1 MRIDAESKLAILLGT
16 YPAGPLGAGVD
27 RASQGALLQVDQSLI
42 EWAGAHPEVSEERCS
57 EIRRELVKMVAIQL
71 LTQI

>member
-1 MRIDAESKLAILLGT
+1 MTIDAESRLAILLGT
-16 YPAGPLGAGVD
+16 YPPGPLASGIE
-27 RASQGALLQVDQSLI
+27 RASQGALMEVERALLD
-42 EWAGAHPEVSEERCS
+42 WAGTHSEVSEERCS

>member
-1 MRIDAESKLAILLGT
+1 MRIDAESRLAILLGT
-16 YPAGPLGAGVD
+16 YPAGPLGVGVEG
-27 RASQGALLQVDQSLI
+27 AAQGALMAVDQALL
-42 EWAGAHPEVSEERCS
+42 EWAAGHPEVSEERCS